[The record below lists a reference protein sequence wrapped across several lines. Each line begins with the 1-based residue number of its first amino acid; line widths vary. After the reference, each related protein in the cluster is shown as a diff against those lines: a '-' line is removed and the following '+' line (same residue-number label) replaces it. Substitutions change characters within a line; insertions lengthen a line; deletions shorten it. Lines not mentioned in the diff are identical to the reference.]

1 MAQIKKNKKLEKK
14 EIDLISNILYTY
26 IKELKDDSIKKI
38 SDTIMN
44 NFIIYKQKMI
54 NRKLKNLYNIYQ
66 SKEKSN
72 LNQKFVQWNQ
82 ILSKKKENEDNNKN
96 LNNNNN
102 NNNYFNLN
110 LNVGPIIN
118 NNNNHNTNNSNNIK
132 SEENINEKN
141 LFKKKHIKNN
151 NNNINIINSLYNSN
165 SFPNNKNNSVL
176 NKKNNKRPLSS
187 DGCKNFEEKV
197 LLQKMRRNKQ
207 SSEKIDKFIKRQ
219 EIFSKN
225 NFHKKEK
232 IIKDNEDENKLIYT
246 FEPKINDSLRK
257 LYKSDTVSV
266 EKRLYNDSIIRRN
279 KKLEKQYNNNMS
291 KNNNKKPFNQKKI
304 IELYEEYNLR
314 KEKNEQL
321 IKKIEKECGYTY
333 VPSVLHKKN
342 KSFITKNK
350 DKNNKSKNKKDNK
363 NNINNIN
370 TNKNGDKKTLKK
382 NNSFT
387 NPSLIKKI
395 NEDK

>member
-257 LYKSDTVSV
+257 L
-266 EKRLYNDSIIRRN
+266 
-279 KKLEKQYNNNMS
+279 
-291 KNNNKKPFNQKKI
+291 
-304 IELYEEYNLR
+304 
-314 KEKNEQL
+314 
-321 IKKIEKECGYTY
+321 
-333 VPSVLHKKN
+333 
-342 KSFITKNK
+342 
-350 DKNNKSKNKKDNK
+350 
-363 NNINNIN
+363 
-370 TNKNGDKKTLKK
+370 
-382 NNSFT
+382 
-387 NPSLIKKI
+387 
-395 NEDK
+395 

>member
-54 NRKLKNLYNIYQ
+54 NRKLKNVYNIYQ

-82 ILSKKKENEDNNKN
+82 ILSKENENEENNKN
-96 LNNNNN
+96 INNNN

-132 SEENINEKN
+132 SEENLNEKN

-165 SFPNNKNNSVL
+165 SYPNNKNNVVF

-197 LLQKMRRNKQ
+197 LLQKMRRNKN

-342 KSFITKNK
+342 KSFIIKNK

-363 NNINNIN
+363 NNINNN

>member
-54 NRKLKNLYNIYQ
+54 NRKLKNVYNIYQ

-72 LNQKFVQWNQ
+72 LNKNFAQWNQ
-82 ILSKKKENEDNNKN
+82 ILSKENENDNENKN
-96 LNNNNN
+96 QNNN

-110 LNVGPIIN
+110 LNVGPIINN

-165 SFPNNKNNSVL
+165 SYPNNKNNSVL
-176 NKKNNKRPLSS
+176 EKKSNKRPLSS

-197 LLQKMRRNKQ
+197 LLQKMMVMR
-207 SSEKIDKFIKRQ
+207 D
-219 EIFSKN
+219 
-225 NFHKKEK
+225 
-232 IIKDNEDENKLIYT
+232 L
-246 FEPKINDSLRK
+246 
-257 LYKSDTVSV
+257 
-266 EKRLYNDSIIRRN
+266 
-279 KKLEKQYNNNMS
+279 
-291 KNNNKKPFNQKKI
+291 
-304 IELYEEYNLR
+304 
-314 KEKNEQL
+314 
-321 IKKIEKECGYTY
+321 
-333 VPSVLHKKN
+333 
-342 KSFITKNK
+342 
-350 DKNNKSKNKKDNK
+350 
-363 NNINNIN
+363 
-370 TNKNGDKKTLKK
+370 
-382 NNSFT
+382 
-387 NPSLIKKI
+387 
-395 NEDK
+395 

>member
-132 SEENINEKN
+132 SEENLNEK
-141 LFKKKHIKNN
+141 
-151 NNNINIINSLYNSN
+151 
-165 SFPNNKNNSVL
+165 
-176 NKKNNKRPLSS
+176 
-187 DGCKNFEEKV
+187 
-197 LLQKMRRNKQ
+197 
-207 SSEKIDKFIKRQ
+207 KF
-219 EIFSKN
+219 
-225 NFHKKEK
+225 
-232 IIKDNEDENKLIYT
+232 
-246 FEPKINDSLRK
+246 
-257 LYKSDTVSV
+257 V
-266 EKRLYNDSIIRRN
+266 
-279 KKLEKQYNNNMS
+279 
-291 KNNNKKPFNQKKI
+291 
-304 IELYEEYNLR
+304 
-314 KEKNEQL
+314 
-321 IKKIEKECGYTY
+321 
-333 VPSVLHKKN
+333 
-342 KSFITKNK
+342 
-350 DKNNKSKNKKDNK
+350 
-363 NNINNIN
+363 
-370 TNKNGDKKTLKK
+370 
-382 NNSFT
+382 
-387 NPSLIKKI
+387 
-395 NEDK
+395 